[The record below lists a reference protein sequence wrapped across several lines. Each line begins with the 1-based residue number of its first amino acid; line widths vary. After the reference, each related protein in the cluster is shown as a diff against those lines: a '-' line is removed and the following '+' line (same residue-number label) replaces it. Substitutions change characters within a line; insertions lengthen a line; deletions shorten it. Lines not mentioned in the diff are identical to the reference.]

1 MSNDDESAAAW
12 ARNVRANAS
21 GGVGDLPSVPTWVA
35 VILVLVV
42 VGAVVTGVVLLASN
56 NANNVGDSI
65 RSFVALGP
73 NNTCATI
80 ECPAG
85 PLGPS
90 GPRGPQGIMGPQG
103 PQGEQGP
110 QGLQGEQGLPG
121 PSGPMGMCLF
131 HPSCAIGP
139 TGPTG
144 PQGIP
149 GPTGLAGLPGVTGP
163 QGVAG
168 PTGPTG
174 ATGPTGPTGPI
185 GPIGPQGVP
194 GICNCTAL
202 SMVNL
207 INLGVS
213 GTTQLNGT
221 VTLQGTMVCPNG
233 ALDISCFGLAACP
246 DFSQCVLDAK
256 GVRIYSSNA
265 SVTPVLRMGVDGGD
279 LGKGMILLGLPGGIS
294 QVINTFMMNV
304 NGTFNMATTNVPMQ
318 MRAWVSNVVIESI
331 GSTSVFT
338 SIGSSGTV
346 NVTGAQGIQLFSPS
360 GIVQAVAG
368 MSIIALDGFFN
379 TISSSTGTH
388 NMTLIDFHMRKAS
401 GGSWLDTQSGQSLT
415 CNVSN
420 PLAVSAG
427 SSIYIPN
434 DIIIGPG
441 KFLMSNDSDALI
453 HVSGLSLCGY
463 LIKSDSSTLQL
474 QDNTTIKI
482 LDIRATITNGEGGR
496 PLTIDD
502 ADGVDFVDTAIH
514 NSGVSGPLLCD
525 DTEGLSLLNNATLWT
540 SAISPVSPNTTVTV
554 TGDVKL
560 IGAQTLYTDKIQAT
574 TGSLVTLTGDLTVT
588 GTLTATTCGGCV
600 TSDERVKRD
609 IKEVEPHSDLQTILA
624 LPKRISFGYTKAY
637 TDQDK
642 YAALHETHHG
652 FIAQD
657 LERVLPQAVTRS
669 NFTLGDGTPLQD
681 FRRILYDR
689 VIPFAAGAIKELHL
703 QQRLA
708 KLKHEAL
715 AEEHELLLKAHAKL
729 TDEVSILRG
738 MVAHLITK
746 IKETV

>member
-1 MSNDDESAAAW
+1 MSSAAAW
-12 ARNVRANAS
+12 GREIKSQSGAFPQVTPWLVAVMIVLGVSAIFGIVYLISTNRAN
-21 GGVGDLPSVPTWVA
+21 T
-35 VILVLVV
+35 
-42 VGAVVTGVVLLASN
+42 
-56 NANNVGDSI
+56 VGDSI
-65 RSFVALGP
+65 RAFVALGP

-103 PQGEQGP
+103 PQGERGEQGD
-110 QGLQGEQGLPG
+110 QGVQGLPG

-174 ATGPTGPTGPI
+174 ATGPTGPTGPS
-185 GPIGPQGVP
+185 GPIGPQGIP
-194 GICNCTAL
+194 GICNCTTL

-221 VTLQGTMVCPNG
+221 VTLNGVMSCPGG

-246 DFSQCVLDAK
+246 DFSQCVLDAQ
-256 GVRIYSSNA
+256 GLRIYSNNA
-265 SVTPVLRMGVDGGD
+265 SITPILHMGITPGD
-279 LGKGMILLGLPGGIS
+279 LGKGMILLGLPGSIS
-294 QVINTFMMNV
+294 QVVNTFMMNV
-304 NGTFNMATTNVPMQ
+304 NGTFNMATTNVPMV
-318 MRAWVSNVVIESI
+318 MRSYVSNVQLESV
-331 GSTSVFT
+331 GSPALFT

-346 NVTGAQGIQLFSPS
+346 NITGTQGIQLFTPS

-368 MSIIALDGFFN
+368 MSLWAMDGTFN
-379 TISSSTGTH
+379 TIVSSTGVH
-388 NMTLIDFHMRKAS
+388 NMTATDFHLRKS
-401 GGSWLDTQSGQSLT
+401 GAGSWLDTQSVQSLT
-415 CNVSN
+415 CSVTN
-420 PLAVSAG
+420 PLPVVAG

-441 KFLMSNDSDALI
+441 KALMSNATDALVR
-453 HVSGLSLCGY
+453 VSGLSLCGY
-463 LIKSDSSTLQL
+463 LVKSESSTLQL
-474 QDNTTIKI
+474 QDNTALKI
-482 LDIRATITNGEGGR
+482 LDVRGTITDGEGGI
-496 PLTIDD
+496 PVTVND
-502 ADGVDFVDTAIH
+502 ADGADFVDTPIR
-514 NSGVSGPLLCD
+514 NSGVSGPLFCD
-525 DTEGLSLLNNATLWT
+525 DVEGFSLTNTSVLYVSYMQPVAPDTKVTLT
-540 SAISPVSPNTTVTV
+540 GNLELPSANTVYTN
-554 TGDVKL
+554 KL
-560 IGAQTLYTDKIQAT
+560 QPT

-588 GTLTATTCGGCV
+588 GTLSATTCGGCV

-609 IKEVEPHSDLQTILA
+609 IKEVDSHSDLQTILA
-624 LPKRISFGYTKAY
+624 LPKRISYSYTKAY
-637 TDQDK
+637 TDKDRH
-642 YAALHETHHG
+642 AALHETHHG
-652 FIAQD
+652 FIAQE
-657 LERVLPQAVTRS
+657 LERILPQAVTRS

-689 VIPFAAGAIKELHL
+689 VIPFATGAIKELHL
-703 QQRLA
+703 QQKLST
-708 KLKHEAL
+708 LKHEAL
-715 AEEHELLLKAHAKL
+715 KEEHELLLKAHNKL
-729 TDEVSILRG
+729 HDEVDMLRG

-746 IKETV
+746 IKGMA